1 MRSYDP
7 LSAEEAAAGGS
18 SGSGW
23 RETMAGVFRL
33 PDAMWERIEP
43 LIPQHV
49 NRHPLGGGRPRVA
62 DRQVMDGIFFVLRTG
77 CSWRALDET
86 GICHGATANRRFQE
100 WEAAGV
106 FAALWERALH
116 DYEDDVG
123 IDWSWLSIDG
133 SMGKSSLG
141 GEKTGPDLT
150 DRGKLGSKQRD
161 DRGPRDP
168 LGLATAGANRNYCK
182 LCRETIHDV
191 PIARPTP
198 TSEHQQGVCLDKAYD
213 HEFVR
218 ELLGELAF
226 TPHIRSRGE
235 EVRELRREDGERPAA
250 GSSSASTPGST
261 ATAPC

>member
-106 FAALWERALH
+106 FAALWEQALH

-133 SMGKSSLG
+133 SMGKARW
-141 GEKTGPDLT
+141 EARRRPQPD
-150 DRGKLGSKQRD
+150 
-161 DRGPRDP
+161 
-168 LGLATAGANRNYCK
+168 
-182 LCRETIHDV
+182 
-191 PIARPTP
+191 
-198 TSEHQQGVCLDKAYD
+198 
-213 HEFVR
+213 
-218 ELLGELAF
+218 
-226 TPHIRSRGE
+226 RSRQA
-235 EVRELRREDGERPAA
+235 R
-250 GSSSASTPGST
+250 
-261 ATAPC
+261 